1 MCNFRRFYYAV
12 FTKLSPCDRCVTIV
26 LYNGMKS
33 LSMNSKY
40 NILCKFMLR
49 TNSST
54 QLYVFSQEKDENG
67 NGKIQG

>member
-1 MCNFRRFYYAV
+1 
-12 FTKLSPCDRCVTIV
+12 
-26 LYNGMKS
+26 
-33 LSMNSKY
+33 MNSKY
-40 NILCKFMLR
+40 NMLCKFMLR